1 MDQNSILHW
10 YFIYPFDMYTLWTKW
25 ISHLKWHFPSWTN
38 GCAKEKWITFKKNA
52 KPNVQMVSEISVEA
66 ICFSIYSDSSI
77 WVHYIFFPQPSS
89 LLLPLRTSCD
99 SANLLYACVFTVV
112 YTYLDFKDPV
122 RLNNSMELNF
132 SAELLYLW
140 GSWIEYQSPFLLN
153 RSILPFFAM

>member
-1 MDQNSILHW
+1 MDFPLKMA
-10 YFIYPFDMYTLWTKW
+10 FPFLNKW
-25 ISHLKWHFPSWTN
+25 MPV
-38 GCAKEKWITFKKNA
+38 AKEKWITFKKNA

-66 ICFSIYSDSSI
+66 ICFPIYSDSSI

-122 RLNNSMELNF
+122 RLHNSMELNF
-132 SAELLYLW
+132 SA
-140 GSWIEYQSPFLLN
+140 
-153 RSILPFFAM
+153 